1 MKSTLN
7 KSGFTLMEIMIALG
21 ILAVGLALVSTAFP
35 SAMMENKESVEKTMT
50 TLIGENALAIC
61 RIRLSHNDIKD
72 AVGTTLTDI
81 TDRIPLAERAYPIA
95 RGEPSGNND
104 DWIET
109 PAGSGNYLPSSRYGW
124 LLAAKQFGDDDDNDY
139 LLVIVPYR
147 KLLPDDQ
154 IPCFQQVTTNAEGN
168 KITSG
173 NIFVG
178 SPVIS
183 ITDGSFAFVTDAQ
196 GNLSGTISP
205 GNALVVA
212 GKDSNGNV
220 RTGADSPAIGCYVAR
235 TNVLP

>member
-1 MKSTLN
+1 MKSKLN
-7 KSGFTLMEIMIALG
+7 KSGFTLMELMIALG

-50 TLIGENALAIC
+50 TIIGENALAIC
-61 RIRLSHNDIKD
+61 HIRLSHNDIKD
-72 AVGTTLTDI
+72 IVGTTLTDI

-95 RGEPSGNND
+95 QGEPAGNND

-124 LLAAKQFGDDDDNDY
+124 LLVAKQFGGDDDNDY

-154 IPCFQQVTTNAEGN
+154 IPCFQQVTTDGN

-183 ITDGSFAFVTDAQ
+183 ITDGSFAFVVDAQ
-196 GNLSGTISP
+196 GNLSRNITP